1 MTVQPQGGTALIT
14 GANNGIGLA
23 LTRKMLAE
31 GWHIIALIRSQ
42 FPAEDIQITQ
52 AVNSQQLRI
61 YKADLSDYES
71 LRAAVNEITTHEQT
85 VDLLFNNAGGSFPEL
100 SYSRQGREMHFELQT
115 VVPYILTMEMKELLL
130 KGRLKTVINTS
141 SNAVKTLKIFDPAAL
156 ERPSEFKKLFG
167 PYATSKMALSLW
179 TREIAPRLASEGILI
194 RSADPGGNNTLRS
207 SKSSGLPFYIKFIM
221 KYFFPHPSRGAELLY
236 NAALGRHRHESG
248 VFLVKD
254 QIARLKFAA
263 DSRKVL
269 DKVHAIYEKEYTEA
283 RRSV

>member
-1 MTVQPQGGTALIT
+1 
-14 GANNGIGLA
+14 
-23 LTRKMLAE
+23 
-31 GWHIIALIRSQ
+31 
-42 FPAEDIQITQ
+42 
-52 AVNSQQLRI
+52 
-61 YKADLSDYES
+61 
-71 LRAAVNEITTHEQT
+71 
-85 VDLLFNNAGGSFPEL
+85 
-100 SYSRQGREMHFELQT
+100 
-115 VVPYILTMEMKELLL
+115 MEMKELLL

-179 TREIAPRLASEGILI
+179 TREIAPRLAAEGILI

-207 SKSSGLPFYIKFIM
+207 SKSSGLPFYMKFIM

-236 NAALGRHRHESG
+236 KAALGSHRHESG
-248 VFLVKD
+248 IFLVKD

-269 DKVHAIYEKEYTEA
+269 DKVHAIYEKDYIEA
-283 RRSV
+283 RGSA